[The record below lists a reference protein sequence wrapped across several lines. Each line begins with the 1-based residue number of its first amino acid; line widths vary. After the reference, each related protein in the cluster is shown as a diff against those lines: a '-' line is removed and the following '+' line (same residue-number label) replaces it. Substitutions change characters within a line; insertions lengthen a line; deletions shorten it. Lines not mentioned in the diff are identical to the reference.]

1 METAIQNLNENPEI
15 SLTLKQHKRG
25 NSYHLNPTVGRPN
38 PPGIIQYRVSEN
50 TIIGQNI
57 DELKLN
63 LKASQEIIDRYEEEM
78 EIKG

>member
-1 METAIQNLNENPEI
+1 MSQESTTAADSTENLIRRLEDLKNE
-15 SLTLKQHKRG
+15 
-25 NSYHLNPTVGRPN
+25 
-38 PPGIIQYRVSEN
+38 
-50 TIIGQNI
+50 I